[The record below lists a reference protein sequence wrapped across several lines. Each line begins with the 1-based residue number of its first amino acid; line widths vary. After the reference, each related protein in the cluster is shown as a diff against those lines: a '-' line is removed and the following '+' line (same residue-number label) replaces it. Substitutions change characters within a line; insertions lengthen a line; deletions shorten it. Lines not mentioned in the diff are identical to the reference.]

1 MKAVVVAILAFAAVA
16 DAAKVTPMEKVIGLL
31 KGLSEKV
38 AAEGKEEAANYDKY
52 ACFCKEQADEKLY
65 AIENSKALI
74 KKQTAQIDKLD
85 GEINKLNSEIGLLS
99 KEILKQEGIIDS
111 KTKKRNS
118 EHDEYMKDANDYLGA
133 IDACERAIAALKD
146 SKGSLSADAK
156 SSLTLV
162 QEKTAS
168 LRIKGAP
175 KFQYQSNNIIELL
188 EDLLDKT
195 KVQKNEL
202 DQFEFDLKAVY
213 DKEMVEANNALRFAE
228 KDKEEASALSNSKTE
243 EMNTLIEERT
253 QEDTDLDSDEAFL
266 KTLTG
271 KCEDAAKLFDQR
283 STSRSEE
290 LTALAKATEELEK
303 GGAADS
309 YGAEGK
315 LNGFVQKKAQSV
327 SFLQTRSARR
337 HIGSKLAAIQQAQVL
352 ISDAADRMKSQ
363 VLSSMA
369 LRMKVSEDHFVKVRG
384 LIKDLIAKLK
394 TDAKEEAAQKGFCD
408 KAMARALSSRD
419 TENANLETANAEI
432 AKAESEKEDM
442 EDLKA
447 DLEKQIADQKKALLE
462 ATELRNGEKK
472 TNKEAMD
479 TADAGKDSVDR
490 AISTLS
496 AYYGLIQYKPPMS
509 DRDGNTVDDLATF
522 APTSEYHGAGA
533 ESKGIMGILEVIRSD
548 FVRTFDTT
556 KEEDKMS
563 KEAFEEIEK
572 EINLDVKK
580 KSALKKK
587 TEDRIVFLEDALV
600 GFTDDKDGA
609 KSLLDGALEEL
620 AKLKPMCVE
629 GQETYAERVEA
640 RNKEIA
646 ALKDALTILEDWQS

>member
-156 SSLTLV
+156 SSLALV

-369 LRMKVSEDHFVKVRG
+369 LRIAFALCAVKVADG
-384 LIKDLIAKLK
+384 L
-394 TDAKEEAAQKGFCD
+394 
-408 KAMARALSSRD
+408 
-419 TENANLETANAEI
+419 
-432 AKAESEKEDM
+432 
-442 EDLKA
+442 
-447 DLEKQIADQKKALLE
+447 
-462 ATELRNGEKK
+462 
-472 TNKEAMD
+472 
-479 TADAGKDSVDR
+479 ADADR
-490 AISTLS
+490 ARGIQPEPERVLPRYCLP
-496 AYYGLIQYKPPMS
+496 AGYGHAGRHEFGGVQVQLRAPLHRPWRRPGGQRRCPHHRRRQGVVLQVVHAALPAALAHHLQRARRRA
-509 DRDGNTVDDLATF
+509 RDG
-522 APTSEYHGAGA
+522 P
-533 ESKGIMGILEVIRSD
+533 
-548 FVRTFDTT
+548 
-556 KEEDKMS
+556 
-563 KEAFEEIEK
+563 
-572 EINLDVKK
+572 
-580 KSALKKK
+580 
-587 TEDRIVFLEDALV
+587 
-600 GFTDDKDGA
+600 
-609 KSLLDGALEEL
+609 
-620 AKLKPMCVE
+620 
-629 GQETYAERVEA
+629 A
-640 RNKEIA
+640 RQRKRRRCG
-646 ALKDALTILEDWQS
+646 